1 MQEAALQHV
10 AISTLPNVLQI
21 LGLFNLYP
29 RKSQHH
35 VEKYFFPSS
44 AHVLLIYGAVC
55 ALIAGPGKKWDGST
69 AGPFQKDSLAF
80 R

>member
-1 MQEAALQHV
+1 MWPFPPSLMFYK
-10 AISTLPNVLQI
+10 SWVLYH
-21 LGLFNLYP
+21 LYP

-69 AGPFQKDSLAF
+69 AGPLQKDSLAF